1 MKLEDATRY
10 TAKCF
15 NGEPASCSYACPFHL
30 DIRSFLEKMS
40 KGRWVAAYKMLR
52 DAVVFPTA
60 VSVLC
65 DEPCRKHC
73 QRNLLGDEALAM
85 LDLEAACIKFAQNTK
100 PEVFAIP
107 PKSKRVAVIG
117 AGVAGLSCALN
128 LAQKKYPV
136 TVFEKESGWGGHLPS
151 GERLS
156 SHPRFA
162 DIDRDFALQFSAVDV
177 EFRYGV
183 EIKALEELS

>member
-128 LAQKKYPV
+128 LAQKNTRLQCLKRRAAGAGIFPA
-136 TVFEKESGWGGHLPS
+136 ES
-151 GERLS
+151 
-156 SHPRFA
+156 
-162 DIDRDFALQFSAVDV
+162 V
-177 EFRYGV
+177 
-183 EIKALEELS
+183 